1 MTGRIFLV
9 DLEDLKKASVI
20 TEMANDL
27 GIGKDPAVE
36 VDDEVLPLL
45 NLTEKCMEKLIEWC
59 RYHKDDEDPPTTSDD
74 DFNFKDELSEWD
86 LDFLKMD
93 DATLFDLILA
103 ANYLEIKGL
112 LDVTTTYVA
121 RIITELRTPEEIRK
135 RFNIKNDLTPEDLEQ
150 IKKEAEHWLEDEEE
164 AKPTTSTMGAG
175 DATPSDVLASP
186 PAARTHTGEG
196 AKPTDEGAVGGR
208 SE

>member
-1 MTGRIFLV
+1 
-9 DLEDLKKASVI
+9 
-20 TEMANDL
+20 
-27 GIGKDPAVE
+27 
-36 VDDEVLPLL
+36 
-45 NLTEKCMEKLIEWC
+45 
-59 RYHKDDEDPPTTSDD
+59 
-74 DFNFKDELSEWD
+74 
-86 LDFLKMD
+86 MD

-150 IKKEAEHWLEDEEE
+150 IKKEAEHWLEDEDE
-164 AKPTTSTMGAG
+164 KPTTSSAEAG
-175 DATPSDVLASP
+175 EPTTSEAAGSL
-186 PAARTHTGEG
+186 PAAGSSSATEVSKG
-196 AKPTDEGAVGGR
+196 ADDLPEGAVGGS